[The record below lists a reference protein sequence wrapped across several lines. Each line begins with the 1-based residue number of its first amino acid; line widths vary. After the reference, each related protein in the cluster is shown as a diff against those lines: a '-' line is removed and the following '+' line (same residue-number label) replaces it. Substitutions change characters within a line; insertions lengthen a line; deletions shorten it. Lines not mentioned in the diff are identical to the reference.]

1 MRERFS
7 IVITDIHGSKH
18 YNLHQVIKKILMY
31 SILVV
36 LLLLISSVFFISYLN
51 KSVDD
56 LEVKKQKLE
65 TVYSKLKLDNKNVNE
80 TILQK
85 TQKLELLSAKV
96 KELESLKTIYSQ
108 LKTENENINES
119 ISQKVEELDS
129 LNTKM
134 NELEV
139 LIGIKPSAQNVSLI
153 ERVDLAKVSTAQKKL
168 LFQNIP
174 NGYPI
179 KNEGITG
186 SYGWRQH
193 PIVKKREFH
202 TGIDLRAKRNTKIYA
217 PADGIINFAGFHKK
231 SGYGIMIILDHNYGF
246 RTLYG
251 HMNKAIVKKGD
262 VVRKGDHIGYTGN
275 TGLSSGPHLHYEL
288 RYLQTATQPLS
299 FMNWNMKNYETIFKK
314 EKHIKWQSLINL
326 MTNQASQVSMLQV
339 PQSSLQ
345 EQESKVK

>member
-7 IVITDIHGSKH
+7 IVITDINGSKH
-18 YNLHQVIKKILMY
+18 YNLHQVIKKILLY
-31 SILVV
+31 TVLVV
-36 LLLLISSVFFISYLN
+36 LGLLVASGFFISYLN
-51 KSVDD
+51 KSVDE
-56 LEVKKQKLE
+56 LEVKKEELE
-65 TVYSKLKLDNKNVNE
+65 TVYSKLQVDNKSVNK
-80 TILQK
+80 TILDK
-85 TQKLELLSAKV
+85 TLQLEVLNEKV
-96 KELESLKTIYSQ
+96 KELENLKTIYSQ
-108 LKTENENINES
+108 LKTENNNINES
-119 ISQKVEELDS
+119 INKKVEELES
-129 LNTKM
+129 LNSKM

-139 LIGIKPSAQNVSLI
+139 LIGIKPYEQKVSLT

-186 SYGWRQH
+186 RYGWRQH

-217 PADGIINFAGFHKK
+217 PADGVINFAGFHKK
-231 SGYGIMIILDHNYGF
+231 SGYGVMIIMDHNYGF

-251 HMNKAIVKKGD
+251 HMNKAVVKKGD
-262 VVRKGDHIGYTGN
+262 VVRKGDFIGYTGN
-275 TGLSSGPHLHYEL
+275 SGLSSGPHLHYEL

-299 FMNWNMKNYETIFKK
+299 FMNWNLKNYETIFKK

-339 PQSSLQ
+339 PQSSQ
-345 EQESKVK
+345 QVQPSEVK